1 MWSYFLLGA
10 GFAFAAAVQPG
21 PFQTFLIAETLHR
34 GWRRTVP
41 AALAPLLSDA
51 PIIAAAVLVL
61 TQIPGEMVRYLHF
74 AGALFLFYLTR
85 DAWLGW
91 RREVPADET
100 GGTADQRTIFKAAL
114 VNFLNPNPWLA
125 WSLVLGPLFLRGYRE
140 HPAQG
145 IALLVGFYL
154 TMIVSL
160 VGLISVFAFARRL
173 GPQVRRITLGLSV
186 LALAGFGFYQLWL
199 GWRGGA

>member
-21 PFQTFLIAETLHR
+21 PFLTFLIAETLHR

-51 PIIAAAVLVL
+51 PIIAAALLVL
-61 TQIPGEMVRYLHF
+61 TQVPDEMVRYLHF

-85 DAWLGW
+85 AAWLSW
-91 RREVPADET
+91 RRPATTEET
-100 GGTADQRTIFKAAL
+100 GDRAVQRTVFKAAL

-125 WSLVLGPLFLRGYRE
+125 WSLVLGPLFLKGYRE
-140 HPAQG
+140 QPAQG
-145 IALLVGFYL
+145 LALLVGFYL

-160 VGLISVFAFARRL
+160 VGLVTVFAFARRL
-173 GPQVRRITLGLSV
+173 GPRVQQVTLGLSV

-199 GWRGGA
+199 GWLG

>member
-21 PFQTFLIAETLHR
+21 PFQTFLIAEALHR

-51 PIIAAAVLVL
+51 PIIAAALLFL
-61 TQIPGEMVRYLHF
+61 TQIPVEMVRYLHF
-74 AGALFLFYLTR
+74 AGALYLFYLTR
-85 DAWLGW
+85 DAWLSW

-114 VNFLNPNPWLA
+114 VNLLNPNPWLA

-140 HPAQG
+140 HPTQG

-154 TMIVSL
+154 TMIVCL
-160 VGLISVFAFARRL
+160 VGLITVFSFARRL
-173 GPQVRRITLGLSV
+173 GSQVRRITLGLSV